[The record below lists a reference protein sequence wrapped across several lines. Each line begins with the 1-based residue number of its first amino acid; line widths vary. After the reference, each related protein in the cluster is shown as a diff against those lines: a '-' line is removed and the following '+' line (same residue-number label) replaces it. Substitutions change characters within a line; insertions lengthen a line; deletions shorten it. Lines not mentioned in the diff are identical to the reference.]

1 MKEETSV
8 KYIPKLVI
16 LEDISSSIEA
26 GKEFYLSRKL
36 NSNFSSITVYS
47 MTLTDSIEAA
57 YEADSVEDFKTFVSG
72 YNIEL
77 INPWLIGKKYTVEA
91 IKKTSTVKYEK
102 IDIINW
108 RKEG

>member
-1 MKEETSV
+1 MKEKTVV

-16 LEDISSSIEA
+16 LEDIPPIKA

-36 NSNFSSITVYS
+36 NTNFSSTIVYS

-57 YEADSVEDFKTFVSG
+57 YEADTVEDLQTFVSG
-72 YNIEL
+72 YDIEL
-77 INPWLIGKKYTVEA
+77 INPWLIGKNYTVEA

-102 IDIINW
+102 IDIKW
-108 RKEG
+108 RGRE